1 MINKGNLLIKRLNG
15 IVKRL
20 CAIIIDFV
28 TVIMICVMLES
39 ITNIVV
45 MNTYITLFIGW
56 KEIHNLM
63 HILMLTLVPYIYFD
77 ILSFENGTLGNII
90 MNIYIKRWNL
100 ENPNRYQIFL
110 RNFFNIYIVLFNIL
124 FFFSNDLK
132 FYSKYILIINLLF
145 LLLSDKGLSVGDLIA
160 KTRVRYDKKQYRK
173 IPKWINKKNAII
185 ISLGVL
191 LICLIILII
200 PPKLYIEQVLDTDD
214 FRENYVFTRNKPMS
228 DEKVFELI
236 IEYDSKKSF
245 QKKYTEYTESHER
258 YYFPTQY
265 EYSSLYGTSYITLN
279 DEQKNE
285 ISNYTSKSEEFNRPI
300 PVIVTYDYEEKII
313 TYLWSTMNERYYKG
327 FPLIE

>member
-1 MINKGNLLIKRLNG
+1 MTNKGKLLIKRLSC

-20 CAIIIDFV
+20 CAIIIDFII
-28 TVIMICVMLES
+28 VIMICVILERLTS
-39 ITNIVV
+39 VII

-56 KEIHNLM
+56 RKIYNVVHVLM
-63 HILMLTLVPYIYFD
+63 VTLVPYIYFD
-77 ILSFENGTLGNII
+77 IISFKNGTVGSII
-90 MNIYIKRWNL
+90 MDIYIQGENL
-100 ENPNRYQIFL
+100 ENPKHYQIFL
-110 RNFFNIYIVLFNIL
+110 RNFFNIYIVFINIL
-124 FFFSNDLK
+124 LFLNNDLK
-132 FYSKYILIINLLF
+132 FYSKYILIINLIF
-145 LLLSDKGLSVGDLIA
+145 LLLPNKGLSVGDLIA
-160 KTRVRYDKKQYRK
+160 KTRVKYGKKQYRR

-200 PPKLYIEQVLDTDD
+200 PPELYIEQVLDSYD

-228 DEKVFELI
+228 DEKAFELI

-245 QKKYTEYTESHER
+245 QKKYTENKER

-265 EYSSLYGTSYITLN
+265 EYSGLYGTSYITLN

-300 PVIVTYDYEEKII
+300 PVIVTYDYKNKTI
-313 TYLWSTMNERYYKG
+313 TYLWSTMNGMYYKEV
-327 FPLIE
+327 PLIE